1 MKASKFIPITGILS
15 LLLLLALPASVVP
28 QQKAA
33 AGAKAPLP
41 VLVTSCGQS
50 PGPDQIKIFLGRLK
64 MDYVFKLDATAADLN
79 AKSPAG
85 APIKSVIIVTGA
97 SLKGMGAAGV
107 SIEDELARIKA
118 LIAAAKKQNI
128 MIIGAHVEGM
138 TRRAQGADPGDNS
151 DEQTIDAV
159 CPFSSLLLVKKEG
172 DGDGRFSTISRG
184 KGIPIITYE
193 KNMELQNVLQNLF
206 GK

>member
-1 MKASKFIPITGILS
+1 MKTDRLIPIAVVLS
-15 LLLLLALPASVVP
+15 LLLLLAMPASLIP

-33 AGAKAPLP
+33 AGPNAPLP

-50 PGPDQIKIFLGRLK
+50 PGPDQFKIFLGRLK
-64 MDYVFKLDATAADLN
+64 MDFIYKVDATPADLN

-85 APIKSVIIVTGA
+85 AAIKTLIIVTGA

-107 SIEDELARIKA
+107 SIDDELARTRS

-128 MIIGAHVEGM
+128 KIIGAHIEGM
-138 TRRAQGADPGDNS
+138 KRRAQGADPGDNT

-172 DGDGRFSTISRG
+172 DGDGRFTTISRD
-184 KGIPIITYE
+184 KGIPMVTYE
-193 KNMELQNVLQNLF
+193 KNMELETVLKNMF